1 MYHNTKSLKQ
11 KVSLSLDAEVLDQ
24 IKQMAMNDGR
34 PVSSYVNR
42 ILHYHIKK
50 IVNKNRKYLNS

>member
-1 MYHNTKSLKQ
+1 MYYNTKSLKQ

-42 ILHYHIKK
+42 ILQYHIKK
-50 IVNKNRKYLNS
+50 ILNKKSQE